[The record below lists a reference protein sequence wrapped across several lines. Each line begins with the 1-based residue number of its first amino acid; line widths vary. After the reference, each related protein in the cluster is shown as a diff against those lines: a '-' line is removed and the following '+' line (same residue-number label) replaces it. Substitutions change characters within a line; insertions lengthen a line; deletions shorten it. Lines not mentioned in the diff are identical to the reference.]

1 MEPDKKETPMRFLIF
16 VCTDETFRPTPT
28 MGEDTDKWVTSTEES
43 GVRLMGDRIEPESA
57 AKTVRVRDGEL
68 LVTDGPFLETKEAL
82 GGFDVLECRDLG
94 EAIKVAAAHPMAA
107 AGVIEI
113 RPFWTGD

>member
-1 MEPDKKETPMRFLIF
+1 MNPDAKETPMRFLMF

-28 MGEDTDKWVTSTEES
+28 MGEDTDKWVSTYDER
-43 GVRLMGDRIEPESA
+43 GMRLIGDRIDPQSA

-82 GGFDVLECRDLG
+82 GGFDVLECRNLD
-94 EAIKVAAAHPMAA
+94 EAIEVAAAHPMAK
-107 AGVIEI
+107 AGVLEI
-113 RPFWTGD
+113 RPFWSGD